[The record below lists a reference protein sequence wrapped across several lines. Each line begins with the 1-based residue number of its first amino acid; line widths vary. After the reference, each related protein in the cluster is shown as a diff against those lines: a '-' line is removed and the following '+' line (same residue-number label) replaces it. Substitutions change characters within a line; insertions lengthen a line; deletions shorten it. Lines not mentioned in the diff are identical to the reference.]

1 MAATNPGFEVVGGTE
16 TDPLAPSG
24 SSVTGKSA
32 PVDNT
37 VAIAMLTVAL
47 KALSQR
53 ALVAASDLFSLLT
66 IMSCFYLWYLTPEPN
81 DRQIVSLT
89 LYGLL
94 ILAINW

>member
-1 MAATNPGFEVVGGTE
+1 MAKENPGFEIVGGTE
-16 TDPLAPSG
+16 TEQPPQA
-24 SSVTGKSA
+24 TG
-32 PVDNT
+32 VQ
-37 VAIAMLTVAL
+37 IAMLTIAL

-53 ALVAASDLFSLLT
+53 ALVAATDLFSLLT

-94 ILAINW
+94 ILAINWIVRRK

>member
-1 MAATNPGFEVVGGTE
+1 MAMTNPGFEVVGGTE
-16 TDPLAPSG
+16 TEDRPAPPP
-24 SSVTGKSA
+24 A
-32 PVDNT
+32 PDNS

-53 ALVAASDLFSLLT
+53 ALVAAMDAFSLVT

-81 DRQIVSLT
+81 DRQIVSLS

-94 ILAINW
+94 ILAINWIVRHK